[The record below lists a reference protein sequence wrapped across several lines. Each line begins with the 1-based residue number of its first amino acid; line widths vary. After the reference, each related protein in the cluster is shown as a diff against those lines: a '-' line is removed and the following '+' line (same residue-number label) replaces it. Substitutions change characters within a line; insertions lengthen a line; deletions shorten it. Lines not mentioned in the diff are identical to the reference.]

1 MPSFVLLKAN
11 TTKVF
16 SFVCILFIKN
26 KKDQLLEQFPQF
38 LLYHIHMFL
47 WSQQFIYILHKHPPL
62 PPPAF

>member
-1 MPSFVLLKAN
+1 MSVYFVKIN
-11 TTKVF
+11 SVTKVF

-38 LLYHIHMFL
+38 LLYQIHMFL
-47 WSQQFIYILHKHPPL
+47 WSHHFIYILHNHTPL